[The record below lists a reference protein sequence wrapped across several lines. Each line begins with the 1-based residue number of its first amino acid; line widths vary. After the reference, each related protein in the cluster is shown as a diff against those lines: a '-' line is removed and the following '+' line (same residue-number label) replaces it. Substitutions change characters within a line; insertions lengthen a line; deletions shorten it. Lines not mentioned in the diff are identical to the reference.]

1 MSSHSNPKW
10 FKPIVIIAL
19 LWNLIGVINFFIQIN
34 LSEEAIAALPEP
46 EQALMNSTPL
56 WSLVAFALGVFG
68 GAIGSLGLLI
78 QKKWAFYP
86 LIFSLVGV
94 VAQMTYWLFFTQA
107 VDVYGSET
115 YTMPVLVILVAFF
128 LLRLAKKGIKE
139 GYLN

>member
-1 MSSHSNPKW
+1 MSSHPIPKL

-34 LSEEAIAALPEP
+34 LSEEAIAALPEA
-46 EQALMNSTPL
+46 EQALINSTPL
-56 WSLVAFALGVFG
+56 WSLIAFAIGVFG
-68 GAIGSLGLLI
+68 GTIGSLGLLI

-86 LIFSLVGV
+86 LLFSLVGV
-94 VAQMTYWLFFTQA
+94 IAQMTYWLFFTKA
-107 VDVYGSET
+107 VDVYGSGT

>member
-34 LSEEAIAALPEP
+34 LSEEAIAALPEA

-56 WSLVAFALGVFG
+56 WSLLAFALGVFG

-86 LIFSLVGV
+86 LLFSLVGV

>member
-78 QKKWAFYP
+78 QKKLAVKKLNRIRNYLQRFPKFRSYSEKDLLHKFI
-86 LIFSLVGV
+86 LIKV
-94 VAQMTYWLFFTQA
+94 QKR
-107 VDVYGSET
+107 EK
-115 YTMPVLVILVAFF
+115 
-128 LLRLAKKGIKE
+128 LRLNITTTMI
-139 GYLN
+139 

>member
-1 MSSHSNPKW
+1 MSSHSIPKW

-86 LIFSLVGV
+86 LLFSLVGV

>member
-34 LSEEAIAALPEP
+34 LSEEAIAALPEA

-68 GAIGSLGLLI
+68 GATGSLGLLI

-86 LIFSLVGV
+86 LLFSLVGV

>member
-1 MSSHSNPKW
+1 MSRHPIPKW
-10 FKPIVIIAL
+10 FKPVVIIAL
-19 LWNLIGVINFFIQIN
+19 LWNLIGVINFFIQVN
-34 LSEEAIAALPEP
+34 LSEEAIAALPKA

-56 WSLVAFALGVFG
+56 WSLVAFAIGVFG

-86 LIFSLVGV
+86 LLFSLVGV

-115 YTMPVLVILVAFF
+115 YTMPVLVILVAFS
-128 LLRLAKKGIKE
+128 LLRLAKNGIKKE
-139 GYLN
+139 YLN

>member
-1 MSSHSNPKW
+1 MSSHSIPKW

-86 LIFSLVGV
+86 LLLSLVGV

>member
-34 LSEEAIAALPEP
+34 LSEEAIAALPEA

-86 LIFSLVGV
+86 LLFSLVGV

-128 LLRLAKKGIKE
+128 LLRLAKKGIAK

>member
-34 LSEEAIAALPEP
+34 LSEEAIAALPEA

-68 GAIGSLGLLI
+68 GTIGSLGLLM

-86 LIFSLVGV
+86 LLFSLVGV

-128 LLRLAKKGIKE
+128 LLRLAKKGIAK

>member
-86 LIFSLVGV
+86 LLLSLVGV

-128 LLRLAKKGIKE
+128 LLRLAKKGIKK

>member
-86 LIFSLVGV
+86 LLFSLVSV

>member
-19 LWNLIGVINFFIQIN
+19 LWNLIGVINFFIQVN
-34 LSEEAIAALPEP
+34 LSEEAIAILPEA

-56 WSLVAFALGVFG
+56 WSLIAFAIGVFG
-68 GAIGSLGLLI
+68 GTIGSLGLLM

-86 LIFSLVGV
+86 LLFSLVGV
-94 VAQMTYWLFFTQA
+94 VAQMTYWVFFTQA
-107 VDVYGSET
+107 IVVYGNGG
-115 YTMPVLVILVAFF
+115 YVMPSLVVIIAF
-128 LLRLAKKGIKE
+128 LLLRMAKKGIKE

>member
-34 LSEEAIAALPEP
+34 LSEEAIAALPEA

-86 LIFSLVGV
+86 LLFSLVGV

>member
-86 LIFSLVGV
+86 LLFSLVGV

>member
-19 LWNLIGVINFFIQIN
+19 LWNLIGVINFFIHIN
-34 LSEEAIAALPEP
+34 LSEEAIAALPEA

-56 WSLVAFALGVFG
+56 WSLLAFALGVFG

-86 LIFSLVGV
+86 LLFSLVGV

>member
-68 GAIGSLGLLI
+68 GTIGSLGLLM

-86 LIFSLVGV
+86 LLFSLVGV

>member
-34 LSEEAIAALPEP
+34 LSEEAIAALPEA

-68 GAIGSLGLLI
+68 GTIGSLGLLM

-86 LIFSLVGV
+86 LLFSLVGV

>member
-86 LIFSLVGV
+86 LLFSLVGV

-128 LLRLAKKGIKE
+128 LLRLAKKGIKK